1 MPFVAELGLSFFQPT
16 LVLVLILLNQQLSL
30 LLPSISPTRTV
41 GAGHAIAGS
50 IAANLFG
57 VFISLEELF
66 APMAWLQVS
75 SQL

>member
-1 MPFVAELGLSFFQPT
+1 MPFVAELDLSFFQPT

-41 GAGHAIAGS
+41 DAGHAIAGS
-50 IAANLFG
+50 IAAILFG

-66 APMAWLQVS
+66 APMAWLQAL